1 MAEFAKLVGDA
12 DLAKSRLVQRK
23 RDQDG
28 LDLWATCGSSGIAF
42 RRVSSCSAN
51 SPPAP

>member
-1 MAEFAKLVGDA
+1 MAEVAKLVGDA

-23 RDQDG
+23 RDKDG
-28 LDLWATCGSSGIAF
+28 RDPWGGVRFSGIAF

-51 SPPAP
+51 SPPAS